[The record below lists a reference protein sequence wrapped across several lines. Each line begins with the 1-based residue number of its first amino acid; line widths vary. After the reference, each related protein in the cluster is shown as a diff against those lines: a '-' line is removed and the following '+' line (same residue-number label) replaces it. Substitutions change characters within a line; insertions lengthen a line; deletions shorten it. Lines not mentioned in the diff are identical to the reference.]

1 MAQPMVGGDGAHSYA
16 KNSSGQVK
24 FYAKTNIKEK

>member
-16 KNSSGQVK
+16 KNSGSQVQ
-24 FYAKTNIKEK
+24 FYAKTNIEEK